1 MSRIAT
7 VGLAILCGT
16 LAVPARAQVADHLKC
31 YKIKDSAPK
40 ATYMADLGGL
50 AAEPGC
56 RIAVPGKMLCVET
69 AKSLIPPPPP
79 TPSAGPAGR
88 FLCYKVK
95 CAKGALAPV
104 AWSDQFG
111 SRSVTPIGAKLLCA
125 PETPTT
131 TTTTT
136 TAPPSCTDGMKNGNE
151 TDVDCGGSCA
161 QKCATGQMCLAGADC
176 VNGVCSGGTCQPATC
191 TDGVKN
197 GNETAVDCGGTCPGC
212 ANGQMCGTGSDCLS
226 GVCAG
231 GICQANTCTDLVL
244 DGTETDVDC
253 GGGTCPACAT
263 GKMCFANSDCMSNM
277 CSGGSCL

>member
-1 MSRIAT
+1 M
-7 VGLAILCGT
+7 GLQDAEQQR
-16 LAVPARAQVADHLKC
+16 AVPAADV
-31 YKIKDSAPK
+31 KDSAPK

-50 AAEPGC
+50 TAEPGC

-79 TPSAGPAGR
+79 TPPAGPAGR

-95 CAKGALAPV
+95 CPKGALAPV

-136 TAPPSCTDGMKNGNE
+136 TAPPNCVDGIKNGTETDIDCGGSCPPCADGKMCAMGSNCQSGVCSAEVCQPTVCNDGIKNGNE
-151 TDVDCGGSCA
+151 TDVDCGGSC
-161 QKCATGQMCLAGADC
+161 
-176 VNGVCSGGTCQPATC
+176 
-191 TDGVKN
+191 
-197 GNETAVDCGGTCPGC
+197 PGC
-212 ANGQMCGTGSDCLS
+212 ANGQMCGGGSDCLS

-231 GICQANTCTDLVL
+231 GTCQAPSCSDLVKN
-244 DGTETDVDC
+244 GSETDVDC
-253 GGGTCPACAT
+253 GGGTCPTCQL
-263 GKMCFANSDCMSNM
+263 GKMCAVNSDCASNVCM
-277 CSGGSCL
+277 FGSCQ